1 MPEIL
6 INKLTG
12 AMAEIPID
20 GNLGTKGNELLL
32 NPNICTKIVSGE
44 IAEHIKRGHCVY
56 TGGEI
61 VLIPENEWSENRVIE
76 DTDPEDI

>member
-44 IAEHIKRGHCVY
+44 IAEHIKRGHC
-56 TGGEI
+56 TASKGEI
-61 VLIPENEWSENRVIE
+61 VVMPKEEWPENITEEE
-76 DTDPEDI
+76 L

>member
-20 GNLGTKGNELLL
+20 DNLGTKGNELLL
-32 NPNICTKIVSGE
+32 NPNVCTKVVSGE

-56 TGGEI
+56 IGGEI
-61 VLIPENEWSENRVIE
+61 IIKPENEWSENIIDEVE
-76 DTDPEDI
+76 E